1 MNYMQLSPVAL
12 SLLIAAALGWAA
24 LEHGAAGFM
33 LMGVFLAI
41 GLVIGRLADGR
52 IDARKFW
59 DLLTGRRSSS

>member
-33 LMGVFLAI
+33 LMAVFLAI
-41 GLVIGRLADGR
+41 GLVVGRLADGR

-59 DLLTGRRSSS
+59 DLVTGRRSSS